1 LIIASYFDINED
13 MKKMRRNLRLIVV
26 MLFLCLV
33 FAGHGLL
40 GSAGPGAPEGEKV
53 PHRVP
58 EINTKIRIDGVL
70 DDEGWNN
77 ALKLELEYEYSPGE
91 NIKPPVRT
99 EVFLAFNRDHFYA
112 AFRAYDP
119 DPSAI
124 RARLTDRDHIF
135 DDDWVSISLDT
146 FNAQRRYYRFFCN
159 PLGIQSEAIETSTS
173 RNTDWDTIW
182 SSAGRVDNQGYI
194 VEMAIPFN
202 SLRFQRKKEDQVWT
216 FDVVRRWPRGLDHMI
231 GIFPHDRNN
240 FCYMCQMEKLV
251 GFKGAKPGKSIEINP
266 TLSSLLTQEREDFPG
281 GEMVKKLDRL
291 DPGITAQW
299 GFTPNMT
306 LIGTVNPDFSHVE
319 ADVAQLDI
327 NTQFALY
334 YPEKRPFFLEES
346 SIFET
351 RLPAI
356 YTRTLADPDWGIKL
370 TGKEGAHSIGF
381 YSVRDN
387 ITNLLFP
394 GSYGSASTSLDMKT
408 LGSVLRY
415 RLDLG
420 KISTLGFLLT
430 DREGNDYYNRLA
442 GVDAFLRITP
452 RKHITAQLL
461 ASQTRY
467 PHQAAVD
474 YEQPED
480 QFTGTAIDFIFRHES
495 RNIGYYASYQQ
506 ATPDF
511 RADLGFMPQV
521 GYRNI
526 SGGIILAS
534 WRNPGHWYT
543 FMNAMPTYQHEV
555 DFDGNL
561 IYKSL
566 SLNCTYKGPSQSFIS
581 LIGSLGK
588 RSLSGNTFNT
598 NYGDVYLSI
607 NPSGALTLYSGVI
620 FGQHIDFANIRQGK
634 RLMLYP
640 GLSVKMGRHFS
651 LDLDHIFER
660 FNVDAGHLYTAN
672 VSNLRLVYQFSRRAF
687 LRAIL
692 QYANYKYNTEL
703 YTFPV
708 DPIYRHLFSQV
719 LFSYK
724 INART
729 VLFLGYSD
737 DYYGSDVI
745 SLTQNNRTFF
755 LKLGYAL
762 VL

>member
-1 LIIASYFDINED
+1 
-13 MKKMRRNLRLIVV
+13 MKKMIAKPRLTVL
-26 MLFLCLV
+26 MLFLWLI
-33 FAGHGLL
+33 FPGHDLL
-40 GSAGPGAPEGEKV
+40 GIGAIDTPAGEKV
-53 PHRVP
+53 PYRVP
-58 EINTKIRIDGVL
+58 GIDTKIRIDGVL
-70 DDEGWNN
+70 DDEGWKK
-77 ALKLELEYEYSPGE
+77 ALKLELDYEFSPGE
-91 NIKPPVRT
+91 NIQPPVRT
-99 EVFLAFNRDHFYA
+99 EVFLAFSRNHFYIG
-112 AFRAYDP
+112 FRAYDP

-135 DDDWVSISLDT
+135 DDDWVSISFDT
-146 FNAQRRYYRFFCN
+146 FNARRRYYTFFCN
-159 PLGIQSEAIETSTS
+159 PLGIQSEAIETNTT
-173 RNTDWDTIW
+173 RNTNWDTIW
-182 SSAGRVDNQGYI
+182 SSAGRVDNQGYT

-202 SLRFQRKKEDQVWT
+202 SLRFQRKKEDQVWG
-216 FDVVRRWPRGLDHMI
+216 FDAARRYPRGLDHLI

-240 FCYMCQMEKLV
+240 FCYMCQMEKLI
-251 GFKGAKPGKSIEINP
+251 GFKGAKPGKSIEFNP
-266 TLSSLLTQEREDFPG
+266 TLSALLTQEREDFPG
-281 GEMVKKLDRL
+281 GEMVKKLDRI

-306 LIGTVNPDFSHVE
+306 LSGTINPDFSHVE

-346 SIFET
+346 SIFDT

-356 YTRTLADPDWGIKL
+356 YTRTMAEPDWGIKL
-370 TGKEGAHSIGF
+370 TGKEGAHTVGF
-381 YSVRDN
+381 YSARDN

-408 LGSVLRY
+408 LGTVLRY

-420 KISTLGFLLT
+420 KISTLGVLLT
-430 DREGNDYYNRLA
+430 DREGKDYYNRLA

-452 RKHITAQLL
+452 RKHITAQFL
-461 ASQTRY
+461 ASRTRY
-467 PHQAAVD
+467 PHQAALD
-474 YEQPED
+474 YEQPGD
-480 QFTGTAIDFIFRHES
+480 QFTGTAMDFIFRHES

-506 ATPDF
+506 VSPDF

-526 SGGIILAS
+526 TGGIILAS

-543 FMNAMPTYQHEV
+543 FMNAMPTYQYEV

-566 SLNCTYKGPSQSFIS
+566 TLTCNYMGPSQSYIR
-581 LIGSLGK
+581 LMGRLGK
-588 RSLSGNTFNT
+588 QSLLGNSFNT
-598 NYGDVYLSI
+598 NYGDVYFSI
-607 NPSGALTLYSGVI
+607 NPSGSLILYTGAI
-620 FGQHIDFANIRQGK
+620 FGQQIDFSNIRQGK

-640 GLSVKMGRHFS
+640 GLNVKMGRHFS
-651 LDLDHIFER
+651 LNLDHIFER

-687 LRAIL
+687 LRTIL
-692 QYANYKYNTEL
+692 QYADYKYNTEL
-703 YTFPV
+703 YTFPIN
-708 DPIYRHLFSQV
+708 PIYRHLFSQV

-737 DYYGSDVI
+737 DYYGFDEI

-755 LKLGYAL
+755 LKIGYAL